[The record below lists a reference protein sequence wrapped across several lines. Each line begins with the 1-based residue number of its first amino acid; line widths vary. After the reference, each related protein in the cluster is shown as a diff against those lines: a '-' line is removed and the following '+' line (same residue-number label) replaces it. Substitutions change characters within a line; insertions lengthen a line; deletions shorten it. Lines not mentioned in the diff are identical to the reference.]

1 VALLFRNWREAELDA
16 QDTAML
22 EYAEK
27 LTYTP
32 SQVEEADVQRLRDAG
47 FDDVQILD
55 IAIATAYRNF
65 INRIALGLGV
75 EPTITQL
82 SETDPVILAALFPN
96 PAPPS

>member
-1 VALLFRNWREAELDA
+1 VALLYRDWRQAHLDG
-16 QDTAML
+16 QDRAML

-32 SQVEEADVQRLRDAG
+32 SQVEETDVQKLRDVG
-47 FDDVQILD
+47 FNDVEILD

-75 EPTITQL
+75 EPTVTQL
-82 SETDPVILAALFPN
+82 SETDPVILATLFPE
-96 PAPPS
+96 

>member
-1 VALLFRNWREAELDA
+1 
-16 QDTAML
+16 ML

-32 SQVEEADVQRLRDAG
+32 NQVEEADVEKLRHVG
-47 FDDVQILD
+47 FSDVEILD

-75 EPTITQL
+75 EPTLAQL
-82 SETDPVILAALFPN
+82 SETDPVILATLFPSN
-96 PAPPS
+96 A